1 MFISRHGLVYA
12 MDSVQMQQQTDQ
24 QSNSKMGYKKYG
36 WKNVAIKVKENDL
49 ITLNRQL
56 DRLGYETLGDLV
68 KDLMCGKI
76 THMTDD
82 KQIDSMKTNL
92 QASGQAT
99 SQSGNYY
106 DFYKS
111 VNIDDLSKEYNK
123 RYHPRTTVSLVN
135 YFKRYAD
142 IFFGPEP
149 DAVLCKLKPH
159 KRGWILQ
166 AMKRFGDYYFW
177 KYNSR
182 EVQNLVRTIIKR
194 YVLNKDLDY
203 KDRIYLVN
211 PNYLQ
216 SKIKTLLAIPGEIGF
231 TVKIGLFTGL
241 REEEL
246 YYVHDKQIC
255 KNELGCKCNN
265 IHPIEVDNFGITIV
279 GINWIR
285 GNKKVFV
292 TILPTKMWEQ
302 FRKLAK
308 FDRHDIVAAHSITKR
323 DADILYM
330 GLRKIHYN
338 IMRFK
343 DTMTSDEADALA
355 GRAKTVSAQHYVL
368 HDLRL
373 LADKYVKAW
382 NNFGVNID

>member
-1 MFISRHGLVYA
+1 
-12 MDSVQMQQQTDQ
+12 MDSEQVHQQKDQ
-24 QSNSKMGYKKYG
+24 QDNNKIGYKRYG

-49 ITLNRQL
+49 IALNRQL
-56 DRLGYETLGDLV
+56 DRLGYETLGELV
-68 KDLMCGKI
+68 KDLIFGKI
-76 THMTDD
+76 TRMTED
-82 KQIDSMKTNL
+82 KQIDAMIKTNL
-92 QASGQAT
+92 QATGQIT
-99 SQSGNYY
+99 GQSGNYY
-106 DFYKS
+106 DFYKT
-111 VNIDDLSKEYNK
+111 VDINDLSREYNK
-123 RYHPRTTVSLVN
+123 RYHPKTTLCLVN

-149 DAVLCKLKPH
+149 DTELFKLKPH

-177 KYNSR
+177 KYNTR
-182 EVQNLVRTIIKR
+182 EVQELVRKIIER

-216 SKIKTLLAIPGEIGF
+216 TKINTLLAIPGEIGF
-231 TVKIGLFTGL
+231 TIKIGLFTGL

-246 YYVHDKQIC
+246 YYIHDKGIC
-255 KNELGCKCNN
+255 NNELGCKCSNL
-265 IHPIEVDNFGITIV
+265 HPIKIDNTNITII

-285 GNKKVFV
+285 GNKKAFV
-292 TILPTKMWEQ
+292 TILPTDLWEQ
-302 FRKLAK
+302 FRKLPK

-330 GLRKIHYN
+330 GIRKVHYN
-338 IMRFK
+338 VMRFK

-355 GRAKTVSAQHYVL
+355 GRAKSVSAQHYVL
-368 HDLRL
+368 HDLKSF
-373 LADKYVKAW
+373 ADKYVKAW
-382 NNFGVNID
+382 DNLGVKIQ